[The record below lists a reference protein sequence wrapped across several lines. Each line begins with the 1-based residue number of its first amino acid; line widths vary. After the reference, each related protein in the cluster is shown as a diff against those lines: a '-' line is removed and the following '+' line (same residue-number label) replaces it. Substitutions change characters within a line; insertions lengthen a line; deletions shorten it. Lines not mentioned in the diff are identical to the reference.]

1 MANNP
6 APGSDMR
13 EKNPSL
19 AAFLAIF
26 PGMGAIYN
34 GNVLK
39 GITFILVFAV
49 LIVLTSNAYSADSAV
64 FGLMIAGFYIYQII
78 DSYNEACQLN
88 KYGRAAEERARGGED
103 LSLFS
108 AIVVLVIGVLF
119 QLVNFDL
126 LSFRQVTRLWPLALI
141 AFGIKI
147 VFNYYKREET
157 NHGQH

>member
-49 LIVLTSNAYSADSAV
+49 LI
-64 FGLMIAGFYIYQII
+64 
-78 DSYNEACQLN
+78 
-88 KYGRAAEERARGGED
+88 
-103 LSLFS
+103 LSL
-108 AIVVLVIGVLF
+108 IHI
-119 QLVNFDL
+119 
-126 LSFRQVTRLWPLALI
+126 
-141 AFGIKI
+141 
-147 VFNYYKREET
+147 
-157 NHGQH
+157 